1 MFWCNYIYL
10 LRNYLSLA
18 YHIYVKDKAKT
29 RYKNGP
35 EMDFHP
41 YQIVFVDLDMKALV
55 TLLRILCCFRY

>member
-1 MFWCNYIYL
+1 MFWCKYIYL

-35 EMDFHP
+35 EMDF
-41 YQIVFVDLDMKALV
+41 IDIKVF
-55 TLLRILCCFRY
+55 LLI